1 MRICILKSLIF
12 VQLPGK
18 KTTKLW
24 VPDEEVSPETMVK
37 VSDMHRSADFNL
49 LNIPYY
55 YYIIGV
61 NSSCYKDMAIEVIQV
76 FMFLL

>member
-1 MRICILKSLIF
+1 
-12 VQLPGK
+12 
-18 KTTKLW
+18 
-24 VPDEEVSPETMVK
+24 MVK

-61 NSSCYKDMAIEVIQV
+61 NSSCYKDMAIEVVQV

>member
-1 MRICILKSLIF
+1 MRSYIHVFKALIF

-37 VSDMHRSADFNL
+37 VSDIQRSVDFNIFNL
-49 LNIPYY
+49 TYY
-55 YYIIGV
+55 YY
-61 NSSCYKDMAIEVIQV
+61 YRY
-76 FMFLL
+76 